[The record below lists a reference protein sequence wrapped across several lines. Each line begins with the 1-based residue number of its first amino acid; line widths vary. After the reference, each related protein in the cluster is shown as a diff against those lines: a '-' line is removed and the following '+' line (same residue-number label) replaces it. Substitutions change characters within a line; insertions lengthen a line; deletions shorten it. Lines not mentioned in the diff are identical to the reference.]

1 MTYLGL
7 QILFFETMI
16 KYCVN
21 FSIHNKSY
29 QCDGLTGKDVLKIH
43 LESYNLLN
51 YN

>member
-7 QILFFETMI
+7 QILFFEKML
-16 KYCVN
+16 KHCVS
-21 FSIHNKSY
+21 FSIFDKSY
-29 QCDGLTGKDVLKIH
+29 QCGGLTGKDVLKIH